1 MTAVVDLGQPAEYIS
16 SLLCYEDISII
27 ISNLVDEEL
36 KIEVILQVGQSV
48 GQSVA
53 DLYYRFVNIIE
64 RDSQS
69 SVLFKGLLSHCLKN
83 CTRSV
88 ILCLQ

>member
-27 ISNLVDEEL
+27 ITNLVDEEL
-36 KIEVILQVGQSV
+36 KIEVILQV

-88 ILCLQ
+88 IFYLQ